1 VSSTQFQSDI
11 LELIGQKSK
20 LKRDVFEL
28 SKSRFKQL
36 KNVLRE
42 YVDKLALA
50 VKEIDPRLEV
60 DYKDLGDYYAQVTI
74 AGDTLIFSLHT
85 NVFVFPESNPLW
97 TTSYVKNNH
106 QRAYCATIQVYNFLA
121 DSVRF
126 NRDSDAGYLLAR
138 LFLNVDNHFFVE
150 GKKELGLMFNNFMNE
165 ELSENRI
172 LDFLTAVIKH
182 SISFDL
188 FVPNYENVAAITLGD
203 ANRLKDNIALRTGK
217 RLGFQFGLTEESEV
231 T

>member
-1 VSSTQFQSDI
+1 MGSAQFKKEI
-11 LELIGQKSK
+11 LELIGTKSK

-28 SKSRFKQL
+28 SKKRFKEL
-36 KNVLRE
+36 KTILRE
-42 YVDKLALA
+42 YIESLSEE
-50 VKEIDPRLEV
+50 VKEIDSRLEI
-60 DYKDLGDYYAQVTI
+60 DYQDLGDYYAQVTI
-74 AGDTLIFSLHT
+74 AGDTLVFSLHT
-85 NVFVFPESNPLW
+85 NVFVFPEASPLW
-97 TTSYVKNNH
+97 TTSYLKNNE

-126 NRDSDAGYLLAR
+126 KRDSDSGYLLAR
-138 LFLNVDNHFFVE
+138 LFLNAENHFFVE

-165 ELSENRI
+165 EFSEDRMM
-172 LDFLTAVIKH
+172 DFITAVIKH

-203 ANRLKDNIALRTGK
+203 ANKLKDNIALRTGK
-217 RLGFQFGLTEESEV
+217 RLGFQFGLSEDSDV